1 MAANDAT
8 WHKEEEEIDAETA
21 ENILQGL
28 ASDSWAGLVALQK
41 TLKDEDEHYVKGTY
55 DYPPTPGARPVE
67 THIVSVDLGK
77 SRFKI
82 GTVDWAARFVPTI
95 IQNAYCKAK
104 AVQFETDGKKDD
116 KKDDTIY
123 TWRVLS
129 PAPEAVDGK
138 RVEHEAFWVGAPAM
152 KYADE
157 LPINADSFLRLR
169 EQRMRNFFYAGLI
182 QALKN
187 TGLEPTKITTNDGH
201 DTGKYALGRTHH
213 LAVVLG
219 LPYLDV
225 VNISDETKEV
235 IKSLYGPFSIECF
248 NVKTGTREI
257 WNCHISTIYPIAQ
270 SRGTQVAV
278 CSRLN
283 GEPATDKEEIVVF
296 DGGGG
301 DAHVLRF
308 NISGAL
314 QTIGDRRG
322 DGTVEV
328 AQELVTLVRQRTRV
342 KITVPQAQEA
352 LYTHAIKK
360 AGAPHDITYLIEE
373 LGTRFENLVQRM
385 APSDDMMDAL
395 IIYTGGLSALLSS
408 RLHNLLGEEG
418 MKLTRGTDYIVVP
431 ESIATIINCLGL
443 FAYGYYRIQDEVY
456 GWCDRYLDEQ
466 AQYTTDRAN
475 MDHFLRVNPT
485 QRTRAQKE
493 IEALDQRQAA
503 LAAHVAQYYPYV
515 LQQVEEDRAAEAAQ

>member
-1 MAANDAT
+1 MATHDAT
-8 WHKEEEEIDAETA
+8 WHKHEAKIDDETA
-21 ENILQGL
+21 ESVLQGL
-28 ASDSWAGLVALQK
+28 TRHSWAGLVALNE
-41 TLKDEDEHYVKGTY
+41 TLKDEEENYIQGTY
-55 DYPPTPGARPVE
+55 EYPPTPGARPVE
-67 THIVSVDLGK
+67 TDIVSVDLGK

-82 GTVDWAARFVPTI
+82 GTVDWMSRFVPTV
-95 IQNAYCKAK
+95 IQNAYCKSK
-104 AVQFETDGKKDD
+104 AVQFETKGGKKE
-116 KKDDTIY
+116 DTIY
-123 TWRVLS
+123 QWRVLQ
-129 PAPEAVDGK
+129 PAPQEVENQK
-138 RVEHEAFWVGAPAM
+138 IEHESFWIGDPAM

-169 EQRMRNFFYAGLI
+169 EQRVRNFFYAGLV
-182 QALKN
+182 QALRNK
-187 TGLEPTKITTNDGH
+187 GSEPTQTITKDGH
-201 DTGKYALGRTHH
+201 TSGTYSVGKTHY

-225 VNISDETKEV
+225 VNMSQETKDI
-235 IKSLYGPFSIECF
+235 IKSLYGGFRIEAF
-248 NVKTGTREI
+248 NVKTEEKEI
-257 WNCHISTIYPIAQ
+257 WDCHISTIYPIAQ

-283 GEPATDKEEIVVF
+283 GDPATDKEEIIVF

-352 LYTHAIKK
+352 LYTHTIKK
-360 AGAPHDITYLIEE
+360 AGGAHNITYLIEE

-385 APSDDMMDAL
+385 MPGEDMLDAL

-408 RLHNLLGEEG
+408 RLHAQLGKDG
-418 MKLTRGTDYIVVP
+418 MKLTTGIDYIVVP
-431 ESIATIINCLGL
+431 TEIATIINCLGL
-443 FAYGYYRIQDEVY
+443 FAYGYYRIRDEVY
-456 GWCDRYLDEQ
+456 NWCEEYLDEQ
-466 AQYTTDRAN
+466 AQYSTNRAN
-475 MDHFLRVNPT
+475 MDHFLKVNPT
-485 QRTRAQKE
+485 QRTRVLKE
-493 IEALDQRQAA
+493 IEALDQRQQA
-503 LAAHVAQYYPYV
+503 LAAHVAQYYPFV
-515 LQQVEEDRAAEAAQ
+515 LEEVQEDRAAEEAE